1 MKLLEFIDVVQK
13 FPNGT
18 IGLNEVNLK
27 IEKGE
32 FVYIIGQ
39 SGAGKSTFTKL
50 ILREYKTK
58 TGKVVVDGLDIKK
71 FKRKKYPKS
80 ALAYATTVWSISK
93 NI

>member
-71 FKRKKYPKS
+71 FKRKSKRMKS
-80 ALAYATTVWSISK
+80 FLKFFVRYT
-93 NI
+93 

>member
-50 ILREYKTK
+50 ILRS
-58 TGKVVVDGLDIKK
+58 I
-71 FKRKKYPKS
+71 KRKQEK
-80 ALAYATTVWSISK
+80 LLLMDWI
-93 NI
+93 